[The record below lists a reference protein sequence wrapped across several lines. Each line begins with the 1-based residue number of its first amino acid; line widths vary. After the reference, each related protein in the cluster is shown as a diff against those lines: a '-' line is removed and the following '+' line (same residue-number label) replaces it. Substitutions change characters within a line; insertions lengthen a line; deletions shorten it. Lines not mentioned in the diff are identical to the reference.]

1 MQINQNVEELSQ
13 LDINIKIV
21 GVGGGGG
28 NAVHHLIEEHKEEL
42 YNFDVKNLETIVMNT
57 DSQALAKSNADKTV
71 RLGTKMTKGLGAGM
85 KPEVGREAAKE
96 NYEEILEALSGADIV
111 FIASGLG
118 GGTGTGAIS
127 VVSQAAKETGA
138 LVISIV
144 TKPFQMEGSKRLRL
158 ALSGLE
164 ELSKITDSLIVIN
177 NEKLNDVN
185 RTQGRNL
192 GLKEAFKEVD
202 EILSQAVKGIV
213 GLIASS
219 GEKDIN
225 VDFADLSTVLSHTGN
240 SLMSLSVMSGED
252 AASKAI
258 QDALDNP
265 LLEINEIKEC
275 KAVLVHFTLHPDYP
289 LGELTDGM
297 AKIHEISHEEADII
311 YGSTADEQMETDTV
325 KVTLIATGFSNES
338 EDSRIENI
346 SIPTEN
352 RHTKIED
359 LRYQSNPNQNG
370 ISVQHSPDKRNVPRI
385 KFYN

>member
-185 RTQGRNL
+185 RT
-192 GLKEAFKEVD
+192 
-202 EILSQAVKGIV
+202 
-213 GLIASS
+213 
-219 GEKDIN
+219 
-225 VDFADLSTVLSHTGN
+225 
-240 SLMSLSVMSGED
+240 
-252 AASKAI
+252 
-258 QDALDNP
+258 
-265 LLEINEIKEC
+265 
-275 KAVLVHFTLHPDYP
+275 
-289 LGELTDGM
+289 
-297 AKIHEISHEEADII
+297 
-311 YGSTADEQMETDTV
+311 
-325 KVTLIATGFSNES
+325 
-338 EDSRIENI
+338 
-346 SIPTEN
+346 
-352 RHTKIED
+352 
-359 LRYQSNPNQNG
+359 
-370 ISVQHSPDKRNVPRI
+370 
-385 KFYN
+385 